1 MYDVAKRDALV
12 SQFYRAG
19 GDAQALTH
27 ALLSAYRLG
36 LGDGKEVS
44 AASPAPAPDRATLP
58 PWGWL
63 DDRLVEAI
71 KAQAK
76 VAAPPLRKT
85 GFSPALGAPFVSA
98 PQGEIKPAAPPA
110 WEVRRT
116 YEVGDRVT
124 YGSGVYRRIWAAGQA
139 STESGNPV
147 AMSHLWERV

>member
-44 AASPAPAPDRATLP
+44 AASPAPASDTRP
-58 PWGWL
+58 PWGWG
-63 DDRLVEAI
+63 DDI
-71 KAQAK
+71 
-76 VAAPPLRKT
+76 AAPPLRKP
-85 GFSPALGAPFVSA
+85 GFSPALAAPFVSA

-116 YEVGDRVT
+116 YEIGDRVT
-124 YGSGVYRRIWAAGQA
+124 YGSGIYRRIWAAGQA

-147 AMSHLWERV
+147 AMSHLWRRV